1 MRRVMLVWAVAAG
14 AGLLFARPALAQRL
28 GGRSLSLPSLVGYDA
43 VLRELAVDNETAGR
57 LRGLAEEYRA
67 AVQREMMAQNIDY
80 AAISDLPALERAA
93 EMRKVNAQTAE
104 VNRRLTEQFSPR
116 LMVLLSPAQ
125 MERLKQIHLQAAGL
139 DAWVEPPLA
148 AALELTP
155 AQQQQ
160 LAALRDDYLRR
171 QQSLQGDFLQRFAK
185 IRELNSERDAEAL
198 KLLTPPQRE
207 KLQSLQ
213 GAPFDVS
220 QLTFGRGRRGN

>member
-1 MRRVMLVWAVAAG
+1 MRRVMLLLAVVGCCWA
-14 AGLLFARPALAQRL
+14 LLASPALAQRL

-43 VLRELAVDNETAGR
+43 VLRELAVDEETAGR
-57 LRGLAEEYRA
+57 LRGLAEEYRTV
-67 AVQREMMAQNIDY
+67 VQREMTALNIDY

-104 VNRRLTEQFSPR
+104 VHRRLTEQFLPR
-116 LMVLLSPAQ
+116 LMVLLTPAQ
-125 MERLKQIHLQAAGL
+125 MERLKQIYLQAAGL
-139 DAWVEPPLA
+139 DAWTEPPLA
-148 AALELTP
+148 ATLELTP

-171 QQSLQGDFLQRFAK
+171 QQSLQGDFLQRFAR

-198 KLLTPPQRE
+198 KLLTPQQRE
-207 KLQSLQ
+207 KLQTLQ
-213 GAPFDVS
+213 GAPFDAS